1 MVIFADD
8 NGDGQEEVDHRLQVK
23 QAKTLERIERQKQE
37 AVERE
42 MGRAAA
48 LEEKEQS
55 LLEASMVLEDKR
67 RLQTVTDKM
76 QVVSDRLT
84 TDDASGSGK
93 GGDGAGFKPQG
104 ARDPA
109 RLAASFQ
116 ANKANVGAGS
126 NRELASLNA
135 RLKS

>member
-1 MVIFADD
+1 MNFTNFRDSIQLIGLYD
-8 NGDGQEEVDHRLQVK
+8 GDGQEEVDHRLQVK

-67 RLQTVTDKM
+67 KVKEVRRFLTQKSADPRAILRAN
-76 QVVSDRLT
+76 SD
-84 TDDASGSGK
+84 
-93 GGDGAGFKPQG
+93 
-104 ARDPA
+104 
-109 RLAASFQ
+109 
-116 ANKANVGAGS
+116 
-126 NRELASLNA
+126 
-135 RLKS
+135 

>member
-1 MVIFADD
+1 M
-8 NGDGQEEVDHRLQVK
+8 DHRLQVK

-67 RLQTVTDKM
+67 KVKEVR
-76 QVVSDRLT
+76 RFLT
-84 TDDASGSGK
+84 QKISQ
-93 GGDGAGFKPQG
+93 F
-104 ARDPA
+104 PA
-109 RLAASFQ
+109 NLRAILTE
-116 ANKANVGAGS
+116 KWPHV
-126 NRELASLNA
+126 L
-135 RLKS
+135 

>member
-1 MVIFADD
+1 M
-8 NGDGQEEVDHRLQVK
+8 DHRLQAK

-67 RLQTVTDKM
+67 KVKETFMAGVNKVREAERQKAKESRKLARAVRVDAVHRECSSRRLRLGLWASAWATV
-76 QVVSDRLT
+76 
-84 TDDASGSGK
+84 
-93 GGDGAGFKPQG
+93 
-104 ARDPA
+104 A
-109 RLAASFQ
+109 RL
-116 ANKANVGAGS
+116 
-126 NRELASLNA
+126 
-135 RLKS
+135 

>member
-1 MVIFADD
+1 MIFADD
-8 NGDGQEEVDHRLQVK
+8 NGDGQEEVDHRLQAK

-67 RLQTVTDKM
+67 KVKEVR
-76 QVVSDRLT
+76 RFLT
-84 TDDASGSGK
+84 QNISP
-93 GGDGAGFKPQG
+93 F
-104 ARDPA
+104 PA
-109 RLAASFQ
+109 KLRHF
-116 ANKANVGAGS
+116 
-126 NRELASLNA
+126 
-135 RLKS
+135 

>member
-1 MVIFADD
+1 M
-8 NGDGQEEVDHRLQVK
+8 DHRLQVK

-67 RLQTVTDKM
+67 KTKEVR
-76 QVVSDRLT
+76 RFLT
-84 TDDASGSGK
+84 QKIGP
-93 GGDGAGFKPQG
+93 F
-104 ARDPA
+104 PA
-109 RLAASFQ
+109 KLRHF
-116 ANKANVGAGS
+116 
-126 NRELASLNA
+126 
-135 RLKS
+135 

>member
-1 MVIFADD
+1 M
-8 NGDGQEEVDHRLQVK
+8 DHRLQVK

-67 RLQTVTDKM
+67 KVKEVRRFLTQKISRSPAVLRANSDKKM
-76 QVVSDRLT
+76 
-84 TDDASGSGK
+84 ASCV
-93 GGDGAGFKPQG
+93 
-104 ARDPA
+104 
-109 RLAASFQ
+109 ASRRSWR
-116 ANKANVGAGS
+116 G
-126 NRELASLNA
+126 
-135 RLKS
+135 

>member
-1 MVIFADD
+1 M
-8 NGDGQEEVDHRLQVK
+8 DHRLQAK

-67 RLQTVTDKM
+67 KVKEVR
-76 QVVSDRLT
+76 RFLT
-84 TDDASGSGK
+84 QKIGRSPPAILRQILTEKWPHVLRADVHGRGEQ
-93 GGDGAGFKPQG
+93 GAGGGAPEGQG
-104 ARDPA
+104 GA
-109 RLAASFQ
+109 Q
-116 ANKANVGAGS
+116 AGPRRAGRRGAP
-126 NRELASLNA
+126 
-135 RLKS
+135 